1 LSADVSVLVAGL
13 FLGDLLYF
21 FRAGGRAE
29 QWVRRFANRK
39 KLAVATCAALA
50 MFPRAMLLPVMPIPK
65 PQIVDEF
72 SYILGAETLAK
83 GRLTNPVHPLWQ
95 HFESF
100 HINMVP
106 TYESQYEPAPSAF
119 MALGLILGK
128 SCWWGVWLATG
139 LMCAAICWSLQTLIG
154 PTYALLAGVY
164 SAFKYSI
171 GSQYSDS
178 YWGGSVCALGAALA
192 LGAFVRIVQTRSP
205 KWVPA
210 LVIGIG
216 LLANSRPYEGFLF
229 AAPLALGLL
238 VWIIRTRTYI
248 RVLAPALA
256 CSAVLFAWMAYYN
269 YRGTGR
275 PSEMPYTANFEQYH
289 FVRPFIGTGM
299 RPFPHYNN
307 YQMAAL
313 FSNWEG
319 TPGRMAETWSG
330 IQKLE
335 TTKFHFYYR
344 EHFAPL
350 LLLAL
355 IGCYF
360 CLRRHRRSRPLTEI
374 DPEARAP
381 VRPKLFLA
389 LTFLVVLAGLFAVV
403 WWPLSS
409 YPAPLLV
416 SLFGLAFLGVRYA
429 GTMRV
434 RNYRLGGYWARGL
447 VLAVMLSALINIP
460 HAVHKASKIRYPMQ
474 WNEER
479 ERVIQELQHQSGNDL
494 VLIRYAPMH
503 DPAHEW
509 VYNGPD
515 IDSQKI
521 IFARALGAEK
531 DCNLVHY
538 YEDRKI
544 WFVDVGLNP
553 WPQLKPADSLISY
566 CNASPNLKATLII
579 PGELP

>member
-1 LSADVSVLVAGL
+1 MKADISVLVAGL
-13 FLGDLLYF
+13 FIGDLLYF
-21 FRAGGRAE
+21 FRGGSRAE
-29 QWVRRFANRK
+29 QWVRRFANQR
-39 KLAVATCAALA
+39 KLAVALCAALA
-50 MFPRAMLLPVMPIPK
+50 LVPRAMLLPVMPIPK
-65 PQIVDEF
+65 PEIVDEF

-106 TYESQYEPAPSAF
+106 SYQSQYQPAPSAF
-119 MALGLILGK
+119 MAVGLILGK

-139 LMCAAICWSLQTLIG
+139 LMCAAICWALQALIG

-164 SAFKYSI
+164 CALKYSI
-171 GSQYSDS
+171 GTQYSDS
-178 YWGGSVCALGAALA
+178 YWGGSVCALGGALA
-192 LGAFVRIVQTRSP
+192 LGAFVRIIQTRSA

-210 LVIGIG
+210 LVIGVG

-229 AAPLALGLL
+229 AAPLAVGLL
-238 VWIIRTRTYI
+238 VWVVRSGTYI
-248 RVLAPALA
+248 RILAPTVALM
-256 CSAVLFAWMAYYN
+256 AVLFAWMAYYN

-275 PSEMPYTANFEQYH
+275 PAEMPYTANFDQYH

-313 FSNWEG
+313 FATWEG
-319 TPGRMAETWSG
+319 QPGRMARSWSG

-335 TTKFHFYYR
+335 KAKFHFYYK

-350 LLLAL
+350 LILAL
-355 IGCYF
+355 TGCYF
-360 CLRRHRRSRPLTEI
+360 CFRREERSFLGFT
-374 DPEARAP
+374 
-381 VRPKLFLA
+381 FLA
-389 LTFLVVLAGLFAVV
+389 VLAGLFAVV

-416 SLFGLAFLGVRYA
+416 SFFGLAFLGIRYL
-429 GTMRV
+429 GTARI
-434 RNYRLGGYWARGL
+434 RGYQLGRYWARG
-447 VLAVMLSALINIP
+447 VLLALIVSPLINIP
-460 HAVHKASKIRYPMQ
+460 HLIHKADKIRYPMQ
-474 WNEER
+474 WNEDR
-479 ERVIQELQHQSGNDL
+479 ERVIHQLQQRPESDL
-494 VLIRYAPMH
+494 VLVRYAPMH

-521 IFARALGAEK
+521 IFARSLGADK

>member
-1 LSADVSVLVAGL
+1 MKADVSVLIAGL

-21 FRAGGRAE
+21 LRAGGRAE
-29 QWVRRFANRK
+29 QWVRRFANRR
-39 KLAVATCAALA
+39 KLAVALCAALA
-50 MFPRAMLLPVMPIPK
+50 LVPRAMLLPVMPIPK
-65 PQIVDEF
+65 PEIVDEF

-100 HINMVP
+100 HINMIP
-106 TYESQYEPAPSAF
+106 SYQSQYQPAPSAF

-139 LMCAAICWSLQTLIG
+139 LMCAAICWALQTLIG

-164 SAFKYSI
+164 CALKYSI
-171 GSQYSDS
+171 GTQYSDS
-178 YWGGSVCALGAALA
+178 YWGGSVCALGGAMA
-192 LGAFVRIVQTRSP
+192 LGAFVRIIQTRSA

-210 LVIGIG
+210 LVIGVG

-229 AAPLALGLL
+229 AAPLAVGLL
-238 VWIIRTRTYI
+238 VWVVRSGRYFRI
-248 RVLAPALA
+248 LAPTVALT
-256 CSAVLFAWMAYYN
+256 AVLFAWMAYYN

-275 PSEMPYTANFEQYH
+275 PAEMPYTANFEQYH

-313 FSNWEG
+313 FANWEG
-319 TPGRMAETWSG
+319 KPGRMARTWSG

-335 TTKFHFYYR
+335 KTKFHYYYK

-350 LLLAL
+350 LILAL
-355 IGCYF
+355 TGCYF
-360 CLRRHRRSRPLTEI
+360 CFRREDRSFLGFT
-374 DPEARAP
+374 
-381 VRPKLFLA
+381 FLA
-389 LTFLVVLAGLFAVV
+389 VVAGLFAVV

-416 SLFGLAFLGVRYA
+416 SFFGLAFLGIRYL
-429 GTMRV
+429 GTARI
-434 RNYRLGGYWARGL
+434 RGYQLGRYWARGV
-447 VLAVMLSALINIP
+447 VLALIVSPLINIP
-460 HAVHKASKIRYPMQ
+460 HLIHKAGKIQYPMQ
-474 WNEER
+474 WNEDR
-479 ERVIQELQHQSGNDL
+479 ERVIHQLQQRPASDL
-494 VLIRYAPMH
+494 VLVRYAPMH

-521 IFARALGAEK
+521 IFARALGADK
-531 DCNLVHY
+531 DCSLVHY

-544 WFVDVGLNP
+544 WFVDVGLNS
-553 WPQLKPADSLISY
+553 WAQLEPADSLVSY